1 MSNEVPAMPPKMA
14 KAIIAIMADI
24 ERLAKEGE
32 MDQNA
37 GNTRFKSNA
46 PATNK
51 ASYKYAR
58 VDDFMDLVRPLMA
71 KHGLAS
77 FMNEEGVTYHE
88 RLIQASGRDGP
99 YTKDDS
105 LIEYKFSF
113 MFWDDEGNPLP
124 IKIYRTVFVRAA
136 MGPQGAGAAAAF
148 ASKYADRINFKIA
161 TGDPTEDLDAVP
173 AEHIPNVH
181 KEAVMATIPQ
191 AVVHEIP
198 PPAGPAPMA
207 KQLPS
212 TTTKAVIG
220 GYFRDIQAAPD
231 AATVENIIQ
240 NLEDLDAGGE
250 TVLKE
255 RALEVARVALDVH
268 LVQTPKDK
276 ATVKQRLET
285 IKDSVQSYNALSKV
299 LDSKCQ

>member
-1 MSNEVPAMPPKMA
+1 MENNMSKELAAAYLAVMSEVRKLAKDAKNPHKNYRYASIEAFLEGVGGVLAEHGVIVVANEV
-14 KAIIAIMADI
+14 
-24 ERLAKEGE
+24 EC
-32 MDQNA
+32 
-37 GNTRFKSNA
+37 
-46 PATNK
+46 
-51 ASYKYAR
+51 
-58 VDDFMDLVRPLMA
+58 
-71 KHGLAS
+71 
-77 FMNEEGVTYHE
+77 
-88 RLIQASGRDGP
+88 
-99 YTKDDS
+99 
-105 LIEYKFSF
+105 EYI
-113 MFWDDEGNPLP
+113 P
-124 IKIYRTVFVRAA
+124 IKNGADGQIRFVYEVTLIDKNGVAWPQKVRRTVFVLAS
-136 MGPQGAGAAAAF
+136 MGPQCSGIAQ
-148 ASKYADRINFKIA
+148 SYAIKNALRALFLIA
-161 TGDPTEDLDAVP
+161 TGEMDEDVDA
-173 AEHIPNVH
+173 H
-181 KEAVMATIPQ
+181 KGASINKFGKNGVVQP
-191 AVVHEIP
+191 VVHEIP

-276 ATVKQRLET
+276 AAVKQRLET